1 MEELLIY
8 VILGARVDAGGM
20 KTTKIPCAEVFFI
33 SLFSIL
39 SGWLFYWNWFVV
51 IPWPISIFI
60 NISRHRNYK
69 ITTICSHVKDN
80 IYLIII
86 LEQWPTSQ
94 MICLLFLLK
103 CSVFEKKKKCSVFG
117 GKRLLLNDQDIMHQM
132 QAEIQKLRMEIQV
145 QHNGKCTKTYYKV
158 MPRCMKL
165 F

>member
-86 LEQWPTSQ
+86 LEQRPTYSQ
-94 MICLLFLLK
+94 MICLLFLLI
-103 CSVFEKKKKCSVFG
+103 CSVFG